1 MTQNLQFVCIL
12 QLEWTYGPTWGR
24 QTPLQSLAGLLV
36 STNGLQIGLQYREN
50 TFIENQIHP
59 SHF

>member
-1 MTQNLQFVCIL
+1 MTQHLQFVCIL
-12 QLEWTYGPTWGR
+12 QLELTYGPIWGR
-24 QTPLQSLAGLLV
+24 RTPLQPLAGILV
-36 STNGLQIGLQYREN
+36 SINGLKIGLQYRQN